1 MNTQQIYVELPDE
14 GTIVYRPVAAT
25 HIKNMIFKI
34 EGIIPETET
43 WPSYP
48 EKSLSVNIISSF
60 MVKQNC
66 LLFVHYH
73 VMK

>member
-43 WPSYP
+43 RAFLPGEIVECKYHKFIDGKTELSAFR
-48 EKSLSVNIISSF
+48 SL
-60 MVKQNC
+60 
-66 LLFVHYH
+66 
-73 VMK
+73 